1 MATATPDI
9 VRRPFPLK
17 PLHMIGI
24 GMIVMSIVL
33 GYLGLTQSF
42 RPYTTSVDE
51 ATTSGRSVQLAG
63 FLGSTGAYD
72 AQGNFTF
79 DLQDNTGKLV
89 KVVYAKPKPA
99 NFEQAVSIVAIGHY
113 DSAKG
118 VFMADDMLV
127 KCPSKYQEIQGE
139 SPHSS

>member
-9 VRRPFPLK
+9 RRPFPLK
-17 PLHMIGI
+17 PLHMLGI
-24 GMIVMSIVL
+24 AMIALAVAL
-33 GYLGLTQSF
+33 GYTSLTSSF
-42 RPYTTSVDE
+42 RPYTTSVAE

-72 AQGNFTF
+72 ADGNFTF
-79 DLQDNTGKLV
+79 DLQDSTGEMV

-113 DSAKG
+113 DATSGA
-118 VFMADDMLV
+118 FLADDMLV
-127 KCPSKYQEIQGE
+127 KCPSKYQELQGE
-139 SPHSS
+139 SPHQ

>member
-1 MATATPDI
+1 MSTAAPPI
-9 VRRPFPLK
+9 GRRPFPLK

-24 GMIVMSIVL
+24 AMIVLAIGL
-33 GYLGLTQSF
+33 GYSSLTQSF
-42 RPYTTSVDE
+42 RPYTTSVAE

-72 AQGNFTF
+72 ADGNFTF
-79 DLQDNTGKLV
+79 DLQDNTGKMV

-113 DSAKG
+113 DSARG

-127 KCPSKYQEIQGE
+127 KCPSKYQEQME
-139 SPHSS
+139 Q

>member
-9 VRRPFPLK
+9 RRTFPLK
-17 PLHMIGI
+17 PLHLIGI
-24 GMIVMSIVL
+24 AIIVLSVVL
-33 GYLGLTQSF
+33 GYIGLTSSF
-42 RPYTTSVDE
+42 RPYTTSVAE

-63 FLGSTGAYD
+63 FLGSTGSYD
-72 AQGNFTF
+72 ADGNFTF
-79 DLQDNTGKLV
+79 DLQDNQGKMV

-118 VFMADDMLV
+118 VFIADDMLV
-127 KCPSKYQEIQGE
+127 KCPSKYQEQLGE
-139 SPHSS
+139 Q